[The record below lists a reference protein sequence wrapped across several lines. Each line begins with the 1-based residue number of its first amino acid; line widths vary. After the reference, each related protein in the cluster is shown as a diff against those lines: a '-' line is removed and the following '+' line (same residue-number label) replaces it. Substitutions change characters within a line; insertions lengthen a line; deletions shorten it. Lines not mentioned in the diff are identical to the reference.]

1 MSYRFIKKIKEY
13 LTILI
18 LSIMALKLGPPDHT
32 RKFLA
37 IGKAYFTSG
46 KYYWIHFLFFQ
57 VSWNSLSPEFPMF
70 CVGL

>member
-1 MSYRFIKKIKEY
+1 MSYRLIKKIKEY

-46 KYYWIHFLFFQ
+46 KYT
-57 VSWNSLSPEFPMF
+57 
-70 CVGL
+70 